1 MLYEGNFF
9 NGNCCGEGI
18 LVWSD
23 GTKFEGYFG
32 HGKCGSG
39 GGGGGSSGGGGGSSG
54 GSSSGGSSSGGSSQ
68 GMFQVTIQMGPG
80 TYIRKSGRSVFG
92 TFLNCIIREAGSPCT
107 RVLIKNKPTLRPR
120 RPDKCLSGGMIKSSS
135 PARRQRKQEP
145 QSEGKEVQDVEDF
158 TSLGDGESVD
168 DY

>member
-1 MLYEGNFF
+1 MLYEGNFL

-32 HGKCGSG
+32 HSKDSSTDTMKNDKAEAEIEQSG
-39 GGGGGSSGGGGGSSG
+39 RSSKS
-54 GSSSGGSSSGGSSQ
+54 SSSGSSH
-68 GMFQVTIQMGPG
+68 GMFQVSIQMGPG
-80 TYIRKSGRSVFG
+80 TYIEKSGRSMFG
-92 TFLNCIIREAGSPCT
+92 TFLNCIIRDEGSPCT

-120 RPDKCLSGGMIKSSS
+120 RPDKSLSGGMIKSSS
-135 PARRQRKQEP
+135 PARRQWKQQP
-145 QSEGKEVQDVEDF
+145 QSECKEVQ
-158 TSLGDGESVD
+158 GDGESVD